1 MIGRYKTIG
10 STMFLFFLFASS
22 VTQRTKF
29 SLRTQLTHVSMRE
42 SGSFLYRLIENEK
55 TKRYY
60 TDILTYS
67 LHTSIIDYDDCI
79 RR

>member
-1 MIGRYKTIG
+1 
-10 STMFLFFLFASS
+10 
-22 VTQRTKF
+22 
-29 SLRTQLTHVSMRE
+29 MRE